1 MYDRTIQM
9 KKQNRHKTTANNR
22 RLIKRNRAALDVKR
36 RFELRYK
43 KAFVNQ

>member
-1 MYDRTIQM
+1 MYDTKIQM

-22 RLIKRNRAALDVKR
+22 RLVERNRAGLDVKR